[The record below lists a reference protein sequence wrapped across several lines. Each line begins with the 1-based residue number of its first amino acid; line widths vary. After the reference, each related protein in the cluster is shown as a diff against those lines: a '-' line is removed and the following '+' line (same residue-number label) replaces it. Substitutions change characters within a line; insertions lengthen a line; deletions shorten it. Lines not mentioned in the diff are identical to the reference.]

1 MKRHVTMISVLIL
14 FSSWSGLIS
23 AGQAI
28 PVVIEGEIGD
38 FAPKARVY
46 EIGGKIYTFR
56 EDLGIH
62 TENGKILT
70 FEDLKGGTRVRLI
83 GESASYGAP
92 PAAITFTKI
101 VVMNTPQP
109 VKEGQKQKMGIS
121 REWKKPQ

>member
-14 FSSWSGLIS
+14 LSSWSGLIS

-56 EDLGIH
+56 EDLVSTLK
-62 TENGKILT
+62 TERSLPLRT
-70 FEDLKGGTRVRLI
+70 LK
-83 GESASYGAP
+83 EEP
-92 PAAITFTKI
+92 
-101 VVMNTPQP
+101 
-109 VKEGQKQKMGIS
+109 ECD
-121 REWKKPQ
+121 